1 MRVRT
6 IIQGAALALTVLPAA
21 PPAAAQGT
29 LEDYRS
35 AATVRQRLNGLT
47 VGVPDAPNWIDGTS
61 RFWYRLSVAGG
72 HEFVLVDAETQ
83 QKTPAF
89 DHAALAEGLS
99 AATGREYTAVTL
111 PFRSF
116 EYVQDGQAVEVGAA
130 GNDWRCS
137 LADFAC
143 EAVEEEGGGGGRG
156 GGGGG
161 FGSFPVDRNSG
172 PPRVSPD
179 GLTEAFIHNYNVA
192 IRPVRGEA
200 DAGGADTGQRPGAG
214 RRDPSHTMLSYD
226 GSEGDSYQL
235 QSIRWSPDSKRLV
248 AYRQRPGYHR
258 TVYFVLSSPEDQL
271 QPKLDSMFYRK
282 PGDVLDLNRPVLFD
296 IESATG
302 VQIDDDLFPNAYRIS
317 SVDWREDG
325 RAFTFEYNERGH
337 QVYRVIEVDAET
349 GAARAVISEEVP
361 TFFNYRRMRTNTR
374 DSGKQFRHDIDD
386 GREVIWMSERDGWN
400 HLYLYD
406 GVTGEVKNQI
416 TKGEWVVRAVDS
428 VDVVNRRI
436 WFEASGMI
444 PGQDPYFIHHYRI
457 DFDGSNLVQY
467 TEADGNHAIHWSP
480 DRRFYVDRYSR
491 VDMPPVLELRRG
503 RDQRLLAEL
512 EKGDMSAQ
520 LATGWR
526 PPEVFVAKGRDGVTD
541 IWGIIVRPTNFD
553 PARRYAVIENI
564 YAGPHGSHVPK
575 DWSPV
580 SNMQSMA
587 ELGFVVVQIDGMG
600 TSNRSKAFHDVAWQ
614 NLGDAG
620 FPDRIL
626 WHRAVAE
633 QYPWY
638 DISRVGITGGSAGGQ
653 NSTGALLFHG
663 DFYKVAVSSAGC
675 HDNRMDK
682 IWWNEHWMGWPL
694 GPHYEASSN
703 MVNAHRL
710 TGRLLLAVGE
720 HDRNVDPS
728 STMQLVKA
736 LIDADRQFDLYVQ
749 PGGGHGVGGQ
759 FRQRRD
765 DYFVKWLLGVEPPDW
780 NSGVTLGIDETTGEP
795 LDYPEDELEPAPSFF
810 ERDDE
815 VVPGRWW

>member
-1 MRVRT
+1 MRIRA
-6 IIQGAALALTVLPAA
+6 IIYGVALAYAVLPAA
-21 PPAAAQGT
+21 RPAAARGT
-29 LEDYRS
+29 LEDYRQ
-35 AATVRQRLNGLT
+35 AATVRQRLDGLT
-47 VGVPDAPNWIDGTS
+47 VGVADAPTWIDGTS

-72 HEFVLVDAETQ
+72 QEFVLVDAETQ

-89 DHAALAEGLS
+89 DHAGLATGLS
-99 AATGREYTAVTL
+99 AATGGEYAALTL
-111 PFRSF
+111 PFRTF
-116 EYVQDGQAVEVGAA
+116 EFIQDGQAIEVGAA
-130 GNDWRCS
+130 GGRWRCS
-137 LADFAC
+137 LSDFAC
-143 EAVEEEGGGGGRG
+143 EAAEVAGGGGPG

-161 FGSFPVDRNSG
+161 FGSFPVNRNNG
-172 PPRVSPD
+172 APRVSPD
-179 GLTEAFIHNYNVA
+179 GLTEVFIHNYNVA
-192 IRPVRGEA
+192 VRALGE
-200 DAGGADTGQRPGAG
+200 GEGTGQGGGTG
-214 RRDPSHTMLSYD
+214 RAEPSHKMLSYD

-235 QSIRWSPDSKRLV
+235 QSIRWSPDSKKLV
-248 AYRQRPGYHR
+248 AYRQRPGYRR
-258 TVYFVLSSPEDQL
+258 TVYFVLSAPEDQL
-271 QPKLDSMFYRK
+271 QPRLDSMFYRK

-296 IESATG
+296 VESATG
-302 VQIDDDLFPNAYRIS
+302 IQIDDSLFPNAYRIS
-317 SVDWREDG
+317 SVEWREDG
-325 RAFTFEYNERGH
+325 RAFTFEYNQRGH
-337 QVYRVIEVDAET
+337 QVYRVIEVDAES
-349 GAARAVISEEVP
+349 GEARAVISEEVP
-361 TFFNYRRMRTNTR
+361 TFFNYRRMRPNSR
-374 DSGKQFRHDIDD
+374 DSGKQFRYDIDD

-406 GVTGEVKNQI
+406 GDTGEVKNQI

-428 VDVVNRRI
+428 VDVANRRI

-444 PGQDPYFIHHYRI
+444 PDQDPYFVHHYRI

-467 TEADGNHAIHWSP
+467 TEADGNHTIYWSA
-480 DRRFYVDRYSR
+480 DRRYYVDRYSR
-491 VDMPPVLELRRG
+491 VDMPTVVELRRASD
-503 RDQRLLAEL
+503 RRLLAEL

-520 LATGWR
+520 LATGWQ
-526 PPEVFVAKGRDGVTD
+526 PAEVFVAKGRDGVTD
-541 IWGIIVRPTNFD
+541 IWGVIVRPTDFD
-553 PARRYAVIENI
+553 ASRKYAVIENI
-564 YAGPHGSHVPK
+564 YAGPHGSFVPK
-575 DWSPV
+575 TWSPV
-580 SNMQSMA
+580 SNMLSMA
-587 ELGFVVVQIDGMG
+587 ELGFIVVQIDGMG

-626 WHRAVAE
+626 WHKAVAE
-633 QYPWY
+633 RYPWY

-653 NSTGALLFHG
+653 NSTGGLLFHG

-703 MVNAHRL
+703 VVNAHRL

-720 HDRNVDPS
+720 HDTNVDPS

-736 LIDADRQFDLYVQ
+736 LIDADRQFDIYVQ

-795 LDYPEDELEPAPSFF
+795 LDYPDFELEPAPGFF
-810 ERDDE
+810 ESDGE
-815 VVPGRWW
+815 LGPVSWW

>member
-1 MRVRT
+1 MRVRA
-6 IIQGAALALTVLPAA
+6 IILGAALALTVLPAA

-29 LEDYRS
+29 LEDYRR

-47 VGVPDAPNWIDGTS
+47 VGVPDAPSWIDGTS

-72 HEFVLVDAETQ
+72 HEFVLVDAETR

-89 DHAALAEGLS
+89 DHAGLARGLS
-99 AATGREYTAVTL
+99 AATGEEYTAVTL
-111 PFRSF
+111 PFGTF
-116 EYVQDGQAVEVGAA
+116 EYAQGGQAIEVGAA
-130 GNDWRCS
+130 GDEWRCS

-143 EAVEEEGGGGGRG
+143 EVVEEENVGRG
-156 GGGGG
+156 PGGGG
-161 FGSFPVDRNSG
+161 FGSFPVNRNNG

-179 GLTEAFIHNYNVA
+179 GRTEAFIHNFNVA
-192 IRPVRGEA
+192 IRPAGDEA
-200 DAGGADTGQRPGAG
+200 GPGQGGGAG
-214 RRDPSHTMLSYD
+214 RDPSRTMLSYD

-235 QSIRWSPDSKRLV
+235 QSIRWSPDSKKLV

-258 TVYFVLSSPEDQL
+258 TVFFVLSSPEDQL
-271 QPKLDSMFYRK
+271 QPRLDSMFYRK

-296 IESATG
+296 VERATG
-302 VQIDDDLFPNAYRIS
+302 IQIDDALFPNAYRIS
-317 SVDWREDG
+317 SVQWREDG
-325 RAFTFEYNERGH
+325 RAFTFEYNQRGH

-374 DSGKQFRHDIDD
+374 DSGKQFRQDIDD

-406 GVTGEVKNQI
+406 GVTGEVKNRI

-428 VDVVNRRI
+428 VDVDNRRI

-457 DFDGSNLVQY
+457 DFDGSNLVGY
-467 TEADGNHAIHWSP
+467 TEADGNHAIYWSP
-480 DRRFYVDRYSR
+480 DRRYYVDRYSR
-491 VDMPPVLELRRG
+491 VDMPTVLELRRG
-503 RDQRLLAEL
+503 SDRQLLAKL
-512 EKGDMSAQ
+512 ERGDMTAQ
-520 LATGWR
+520 LATGWQ

-541 IWGIIVRPTNFD
+541 IWGVIVRPTNFD
-553 PARRYAVIENI
+553 PSRKYAVIENI

-580 SNMQSMA
+580 SNMLSMA

-626 WHRAVAE
+626 WHKAVAAK
-633 QYPWY
+633 YPWY

-703 MVNAHRL
+703 VVNAHRL

-728 STMQLVKA
+728 STMQLVDA
-736 LIDADRQFDLYVQ
+736 LIDADRQFDLYVR

-795 LDYPEDELEPAPSFF
+795 LDYPDWELEPAPSFF

-815 VVPGRWW
+815 VGPAGW

>member
-1 MRVRT
+1 MRVRA
-6 IIQGAALALTVLPAA
+6 IILGAALALTVLPAA

-29 LEDYRS
+29 LEDYRR

-47 VGVPDAPNWIDGTS
+47 VGVPDAPSWIDGTS

-72 HEFVLVDAETQ
+72 HEFVLVDAETR

-89 DHAALAEGLS
+89 DHAGLARGLS
-99 AATGREYTAVTL
+99 AATGEEHTGVTL
-111 PFRSF
+111 PFRTF
-116 EYVQDGQAVEVGAA
+116 EYAQGGQAIEVGAA
-130 GNDWRCS
+130 GDEWRCS
-137 LADFAC
+137 LADYTC
-143 EAVEEEGGGGGRG
+143 EAVEEDDRGG

-161 FGSFPVDRNSG
+161 FGSFPVNRNNG

-179 GLTEAFIHNYNVA
+179 GRTEVFIHNFNVA
-192 IRPVRGEA
+192 IRPAGDEA
-200 DAGGADTGQRPGAG
+200 GPGQGGGAG
-214 RRDPSHTMLSYD
+214 RDPSHTMLSYD

-235 QSIRWSPDSKRLV
+235 QSIRWSPDSKKLV
-248 AYRQRPGYHR
+248 AYRQRPGYNR

-271 QPKLDSMFYRK
+271 QPRLDSMFYRK

-296 IESATG
+296 VERATG
-302 VQIDDDLFPNAYRIS
+302 IQIDDALFPNAYRIS
-317 SVDWREDG
+317 SVQWREDG
-325 RAFTFEYNERGH
+325 RAFTFEYNQRGH
-337 QVYRVIEVDAET
+337 QIYRVIEVDAET
-349 GAARAVISEEVP
+349 GEARAVISEEVP

-374 DSGKQFRHDIDD
+374 DSGKQFRQDIDD

-428 VDVVNRRI
+428 VDVDNRRI

-457 DFDGSNLVQY
+457 DFDGSNLVRY
-467 TEADGNHAIHWSP
+467 TEADGNHAIYWSP
-480 DRRFYVDRYSR
+480 DRRYYVDRYSR
-491 VDMPPVLELRRG
+491 VDMPTVLELRSGSDR
-503 RDQRLLAEL
+503 QLLAEL
-512 EKGDMSAQ
+512 EKGDMTAQ
-520 LATGWR
+520 LATGWQ

-541 IWGIIVRPTNFD
+541 IWGVIVRPTNFD
-553 PARRYAVIENI
+553 PSRKYAVIENI

-580 SNMQSMA
+580 SNMLSMA

-626 WHRAVAE
+626 WHRAVAGK
-633 QYPWY
+633 YPWY

-703 MVNAHRL
+703 VVNAHRL

-728 STMQLVKA
+728 STMQLVDA
-736 LIDADRQFDLYVQ
+736 LIDADRQFDLYVR

-780 NSGVTLGIDETTGEP
+780 NSVVTLGIDETTGEP
-795 LDYPEDELEPAPSFF
+795 LDYPDWELEPAPSFF

-815 VVPGRWW
+815 VGPAGWW